1 MESSVRIEVQCDRE
15 GGWSVVRNC
24 VVDGYFSDV
33 AAANDYA
40 SACARRAERAGLV
53 VSLRLQGR
61 GLFDEVA

>member
-15 GGWSVVRNC
+15 GGWSVLRDR

-40 SACARRAERAGLV
+40 SACARRAERAGLNV
-53 VSLRLQGR
+53 NLRLQG
-61 GLFDEVA
+61 GGMLDEVA